1 MCSASGYLRARHLPL
16 GREAAAYVGPGSGG
30 VARLPGGQLE
40 EPGGGGLW
48 LGPGCEGRRPG
59 LVWICVLGLWGAESS
74 LPVQRISP
82 GKSALE

>member
-1 MCSASGYLRARHLPL
+1 MLGIGVPLSPAPALEQGSCCLRGLR
-16 GREAAAYVGPGSGG
+16 G

-48 LGPGCEGRRPG
+48 PGPGGEGRRPG

-74 LPVQRISP
+74 LPVQSISP
-82 GKSALE
+82 GKSSLE